1 MSYPQNVAV
10 TLRVLSRS
18 AANGQA
24 CVKVG
29 ILSPANKP
37 EVFGEATLEG
47 DTSIHAFEKLLA
59 KAAEIAWARA
69 RRKLAQN

>member
-47 DTSIHAFEKLLA
+47 DTSSMPSRSFLPKQQ
-59 KAAEIAWARA
+59 R
-69 RRKLAQN
+69 